1 MFRVK
6 GEKNESFY
14 DNFLLESIRNN
25 QKIPICQ
32 IENTPNTRLTGSTTY
47 LSSENILN
55 TSENLENVLPVSV
68 DNSCTKLENYVDEKY
83 DHLAIKNLK
92 GKSIK

>member
-1 MFRVK
+1 M

-25 QKIPICQ
+25 KKIPICQ
-32 IENTPNTRLTGSTTY
+32 IENTPDTPLTGSTPY
-47 LSSENILN
+47 LPSENILN
-55 TSENLENVLPVSV
+55 TSENPKNVLPVSV
-68 DNSCTKLENYVDEKY
+68 NNSCTKLENYIDEKY
-83 DHLAIKNLK
+83 DHLVIKNLK